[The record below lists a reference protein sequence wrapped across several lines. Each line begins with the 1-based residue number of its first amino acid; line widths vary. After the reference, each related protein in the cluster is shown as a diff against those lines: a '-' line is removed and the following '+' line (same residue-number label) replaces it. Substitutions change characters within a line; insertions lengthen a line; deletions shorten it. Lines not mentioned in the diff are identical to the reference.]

1 MHLIAG
7 NGPPSLHP
15 PVPMSQP
22 FTVESSSA
30 EITAITGAK
39 STGGEGN
46 KKASEGSPLPPGRV
60 VARIRITYCLEEE
73 PKPDGYLLDKFETA
87 LQVKSVV
94 C

>member
-7 NGPPSLHP
+7 NDPPSHHP
-15 PVPMSQP
+15 PVPFSQP
-22 FTVESSSA
+22 FTVESSSPD
-30 EITAITGAK
+30 IPAITGAQ

-46 KKASEGSPLPPGRV
+46 EKASEGSPLPPGRV

-73 PKPDGYLLDKFETA
+73 PKPVGFLLDKFETA